1 MARSL
6 WKSVI
11 SILLLVAMAHLF
23 VSIYLN
29 STHFANEISN
39 VDSHGSSVRINLNT
53 TLEALHNELLKL
65 KSRRQYNAMLTDKS
79 YSQSLSKSTIVPYR
93 ENHIP
98 LVPKDHQLTK
108 IENEKTMA
116 FESTSMPPK
125 RNAVLFTMDSISSY
139 EENSKKGGAAGEIL
153 IRKSLEYALTTYFN
167 VDVKVIKSDDEFD
180 TINANLYDFIIL
192 DPWTWAGPGKL

>member
-39 VDSHGSSVRINLNT
+39 VDSHGSSVRIKLNT
-53 TLEALHNELLKL
+53 TLETLHNELLKL

-79 YSQSLSKSTIVPYR
+79 YSQSLSKSTTVPYR

-153 IRKSLEYALTTYFN
+153 IRKSLEYALTTHFN